1 MAKKNLTDD
10 QIKQQLVVE
19 SSKQV
24 NESKG
29 KTEYKFPTEVV
40 DLPSKGKL
48 YPDGHPLKSGTIELK
63 YMTAREEDILTSQN
77 LIQKGVV
84 LDRLLQALI
93 VTPCNYDDILI
104 GDKNA
109 IMVAARVMGYGSEY
123 KVEIEDPYTPGEK
136 QDTVIDLQ
144 TLQDSEID
152 WNLIGEENAFDFEL
166 PTAKRNVTFKLLTHG
181 DEGKIAEEVKAMKKN
196 FKTRGYAGVDAQ
208 LSTRLKH
215 MIIAVDGDSTP
226 KTIREFVDNQFL
238 SRDTR
243 AFREQIKKVSPDID
257 MTFTFVSD
265 ITGQERE
272 MSIPLGVNF
281 FWPGA

>member
-19 SSKQV
+19 SSKNV
-24 NESKG
+24 NDSKG
-29 KTEYKFPTEVV
+29 KVEYKFPTEVV

-48 YPDGHPLKSGTIELK
+48 YPEGHPLKSGTIELK

-136 QDTVIDLQ
+136 QETIIDLQ
-144 TLQDSEID
+144 DLQDSDID
-152 WNLIGEENAFDFEL
+152 WSIVGEENAFDFEL
-166 PTAKRNVTFKLLTHG
+166 PTSRRNVTFKLLTHG
-181 DEGKIAEEVKAMKKN
+181 DEGKIADEVKALKKN
-196 FKTRGYAGVDAQ
+196 FKTRGYAGVDSQ

-215 MIIAVDGDSTP
+215 MIIAVDGDATP
-226 KTIREFVDNQFL
+226 KTIREFVDNEFL

>member
-1 MAKKNLTDD
+1 MAEKGLTDE
-10 QIKQQLVVE
+10 QIKQQLVAE
-19 SSKQV
+19 NST
-24 NESKG
+24 NINDSKG
-29 KTEYKFPTEVV
+29 KVEYKFPTEVI

-48 YPDGHPLKSGTIELK
+48 YPDGHPLQSGTIELK

-109 IMVAARVMGYGSEY
+109 IMVAARVMGYGSDY

-136 QDTVIDLQ
+136 QETVIDLQ
-144 TLQDSEID
+144 QLQDANVD
-152 WNLIGEENAFDFEL
+152 WNLIGDDNSFDFDL
-166 PTAKRNVTFKLLTHG
+166 PLSKRTITFKLLTHG

-196 FKTRGYAGVDAQ
+196 FKNRGYAGVDAQ

-215 MIIAVDGDSTP
+215 MITAVDGDATP
-226 KTIREFVDNQFL
+226 KVIREFVDNQFL

-243 AFREQIKKVSPDID
+243 TFREQIKKVSPDID

>member
-10 QIKQQLVVE
+10 QIKQQIVVE

>member
-1 MAKKNLTDD
+1 MAEKSLTDE
-10 QIKQQLVVE
+10 QIKQQLVAE
-19 SSKQV
+19 NSKTV

-29 KTEYKFPTEVV
+29 KTEYKFPTEVI

-48 YPDGHPLKSGTIELK
+48 YPEGHPLKSGTIELK
-63 YMTAREEDILTSQN
+63 YMTAKEEDILTSQN

-84 LDRLLQALI
+84 LDRLLRALI

-123 KVEIEDPYTPGEK
+123 KVEIEDPFTPGEK
-136 QDTVIDLQ
+136 QETTIDLQ
-144 TLQDSEID
+144 QLTDVDID
-152 WNLIGEENAFDFEL
+152 WSLIGDDNAFDFEL
-166 PTAKRNVTFKLLTHG
+166 PTAKRTITFRLLTHG
-181 DEGKIAEEVKAMKKN
+181 DEGKITEEVKSLKKN

-215 MIIAVDGDSTP
+215 MIVAVDGDSTP

>member
-1 MAKKNLTDD
+1 MADKNLTDD
-10 QIKQQLVVE
+10 QIKQQLVAE
-19 SSKQV
+19 SSKNV
-24 NESKG
+24 NDSKG
-29 KTEYKFPTEVV
+29 KVEYKFPTELI

-48 YPDGHPLKSGTIELK
+48 YPEGHPLKSGTIELK

-93 VTPCNYDDILI
+93 ITPCSYDDLLI

-109 IMVAARVMGYGSEY
+109 IMIAARVMGYGSEY
-123 KVEIEDPYTPGEK
+123 KVSIEDPYTPGEK

-144 TLQDSEID
+144 NLQDMEID
-152 WNLIGEENAFDFEL
+152 WDLIGDENAFDFEL
-166 PTAKRNVTFKLLTHG
+166 PTTKANVTFRLLTHG
-181 DEGKIAEEVKAMKKN
+181 DEGKISDEVKALKKN

-215 MIIAVDGDSTP
+215 MIIAVDGDSTQ

-265 ITGQERE
+265 ITGQEQE

>member
-1 MAKKNLTDD
+1 MAKSNLTDD
-10 QIKQQLVVE
+10 QIKQQLVAE
-19 SSKQV
+19 SSKNV
-24 NESKG
+24 NDSKG
-29 KTEYKFPTEVV
+29 KVEYKFPTEVV

-48 YPDGHPLKSGTIELK
+48 YPEGHPLKSGTIELK

-93 VTPCNYDDILI
+93 VTPCSYDDILI

-136 QDTVIDLQ
+136 QDTIIDLQ
-144 TLQDSEID
+144 SLEDSEID
-152 WNLIGEENAFDFEL
+152 WDLVGEENAFDFEL

-196 FKTRGYAGVDAQ
+196 FKNRGYAGVDSQ

-215 MIIAVDGDSTP
+215 MIIAVDGDATP
-226 KTIREFVDNQFL
+226 KTIRDFVDNQFL
-238 SRDTR
+238 SRDTK
-243 AFREQIKKVSPDID
+243 AFREQIKKVSPDIN

>member
-1 MAKKNLTDD
+1 MADKLTDE
-10 QIKQQLVVE
+10 QIKQRIIADSQT
-19 SSKQV
+19 KI
-24 NESKG
+24 NETKG
-29 KTEYKFPTEVV
+29 KTEYKFPTELV

-48 YPDGHPLKSGTIELK
+48 YPEGHPLKNGQIEMK

-84 LDRLLQALI
+84 LDRLLKSLI

-123 KVEIEDPYTPGEK
+123 KVELEDPFTPGEK
-136 QDTVIDLQ
+136 QQTTIDLQ
-144 TLQDSEID
+144 DLQDTEVD
-152 WNLIGEENAFDFEL
+152 WDLIGDVNEFEYEL
-166 PTAKRNVTFKLLTHG
+166 PTAKKSITFRILTHG
-181 DEGKIAEEVKAMKKN
+181 DEGKIADEIKALKKN
-196 FKTRGYAGVDAQ
+196 FRTRGIAGVDAQ

-215 MIIAVDGDSTP
+215 MIVSVDGDASP
-226 KTIREFVDNQFL
+226 KRIRDFVDNEFL

-265 ITGQERE
+265 ITGQEKE
-272 MSIPLGVNF
+272 MAIPLGVNF
-281 FWPGA
+281 FWPGV

>member
-1 MAKKNLTDD
+1 MAEKSLTDE
-10 QIKQQLVVE
+10 QIKQQLVAE
-19 SSKQV
+19 NSKTV

-29 KTEYKFPTEVV
+29 KTEYKFPTEVI

-48 YPDGHPLKSGTIELK
+48 YPEGHPLKSGTIELK
-63 YMTAREEDILTSQN
+63 YMTAKEEDILTSQN

-84 LDRLLQALI
+84 LDRLLRALI

-123 KVEIEDPYTPGEK
+123 KVEIEDPFTPGEK
-136 QDTVIDLQ
+136 QETTIDLQ
-144 TLQDSEID
+144 QLTDVDID
-152 WNLIGEENAFDFEL
+152 WSLIGNDNAFDFEL
-166 PTAKRNVTFKLLTHG
+166 PTAKRTITFRLLTHG
-181 DEGKIAEEVKAMKKN
+181 DEGKITEEVKSLKKN

-215 MIIAVDGDSTP
+215 MIVAVDGDSTP

>member
-152 WNLIGEENAFDFEL
+152 WNLIG
-166 PTAKRNVTFKLLTHG
+166 
-181 DEGKIAEEVKAMKKN
+181 
-196 FKTRGYAGVDAQ
+196 
-208 LSTRLKH
+208 KH
-215 MIIAVDGDSTP
+215 RYSFG
-226 KTIREFVDNQFL
+226 F
-238 SRDTR
+238 
-243 AFREQIKKVSPDID
+243 
-257 MTFTFVSD
+257 
-265 ITGQERE
+265 
-272 MSIPLGVNF
+272 
-281 FWPGA
+281 

>member
-10 QIKQQLVVE
+10 QIKQQLLVE
-19 SSKQV
+19 NSKNV

-29 KTEYKFPTEVV
+29 KVEYKFPTEVV

-63 YMTAREEDILTSQN
+63 YMTAKEEDILTSQN

-93 VTPCNYDDILI
+93 VTPVNYDDILI

-109 IMVAARVMGYGSEY
+109 IMIAARVMGYGSEY

-136 QDTVIDLQ
+136 QETIIDLQ
-144 TLQDSEID
+144 SLQDTEVEWD
-152 WNLIGEENAFDFEL
+152 LVGEENAFEFEL
-166 PTAKRNVTFKLLTHG
+166 PTAKRSITFRLLTHG
-181 DEGKIAEEVKAMKKN
+181 DENKIAEEVKALKKN
-196 FKTRGYAGVDAQ
+196 FRTRGYAGVDAQ
-208 LSTRLKH
+208 SSTRLKH

-226 KTIREFVDNQFL
+226 KAIREFVDNQFL

-257 MTFTFVSD
+257 MTFAFVSD

-272 MSIPLGVNF
+272 MSIPLGVEF

>member
-1 MAKKNLTDD
+1 M
-10 QIKQQLVVE
+10 I
-19 SSKQV
+19 
-24 NESKG
+24 
-29 KTEYKFPTEVV
+29 
-40 DLPSKGKL
+40 
-48 YPDGHPLKSGTIELK
+48 
-63 YMTAREEDILTSQN
+63 
-77 LIQKGVV
+77 
-84 LDRLLQALI
+84 
-93 VTPCNYDDILI
+93 
-104 GDKNA
+104 
-109 IMVAARVMGYGSEY
+109 AARVMGYGSEY
-123 KVEIEDPYTPGEK
+123 KVSIEDPYTPGEK

-144 TLQDSEID
+144 NLQDMEID
-152 WNLIGEENAFDFEL
+152 WDLIGDENAFDFEL
-166 PTAKRNVTFKLLTHG
+166 PTTKANVTFRLLTHG
-181 DEGKIAEEVKAMKKN
+181 DEGKISDEVKALKKN

-215 MIIAVDGDSTP
+215 MIIAVDGDSTQ

-265 ITGQERE
+265 ITGQEQE

>member
-1 MAKKNLTDD
+1 MANKGMTDE
-10 QIKQQLVVE
+10 QIKQQLVAE
-19 SSKQV
+19 NSTTI
-24 NESKG
+24 NEAKG
-29 KTEYKFPTEVV
+29 TVSYKFPTEVI

-48 YPDGHPLKSGTIELK
+48 YPEGHPLASGTVELK

-109 IMVAARVMGYGSEY
+109 IMIAARVMGYGSEY

-136 QDTVIDLQ
+136 QETIIDLQ
-144 TLQDSEID
+144 TLRDSEIEWD
-152 WNLIGEENAFDFEL
+152 LIGDTNAFDFEL
-166 PTAKRNVTFKLLTHG
+166 PTGKRSITFKLLTHG
-181 DEGKIAEEVKAMKKN
+181 DEGKIAEEVKALKKN

-208 LSTRLKH
+208 LSTRLKY
-215 MIIAVDGDSTP
+215 MILAVDGDSKP
-226 KTIREFVDNQFL
+226 KTIRDFVDNEFL

>member
-1 MAKKNLTDD
+1 MANKGMTDE
-10 QIKQQLVVE
+10 QIKQQLVAE
-19 SSKQV
+19 NSTTI
-24 NESKG
+24 NEAKG
-29 KTEYKFPTEVV
+29 TVSYKFPTEVI

-48 YPDGHPLKSGTIELK
+48 YPEGHPLASGTVELK

-109 IMVAARVMGYGSEY
+109 IMIAARVMGYGSEY

-136 QDTVIDLQ
+136 QETIIDLQ
-144 TLQDSEID
+144 TLRDSEIEWD
-152 WNLIGEENAFDFEL
+152 LIGDTNAFDFEL
-166 PTAKRNVTFKLLTHG
+166 PTGKRSITFKLLTHG
-181 DEGKIAEEVKAMKKN
+181 DEGKIAEEVKALKKN

-208 LSTRLKH
+208 LSTRLKY
-215 MIIAVDGDSTP
+215 MILAVDGDSKP
-226 KTIREFVDNQFL
+226 KTIRDFVDNEFL

-257 MTFTFVSD
+257 MTFTFV
-265 ITGQERE
+265 
-272 MSIPLGVNF
+272 L
-281 FWPGA
+281 

>member
-1 MAKKNLTDD
+1 MAKQTLTDD
-10 QIKQQLVVE
+10 QIKQQLVAE
-19 SSKQV
+19 NSKTV
-24 NESKG
+24 NDSKG
-29 KTEYKFPTEVV
+29 KVEYKFPTEIVE
-40 DLPSKGKL
+40 LPSKGKL
-48 YPDGHPLKSGTIELK
+48 YPEGHPLKSGTIELK
-63 YMTAREEDILTSQN
+63 YMTAKEEDILTSQN

-84 LDRLLQALI
+84 LDRLLRALI

-123 KVEIEDPYTPGEK
+123 KVEIEDPFTPGEK
-136 QDTVIDLQ
+136 QETTIDLQ
-144 TLQDSEID
+144 DLQDNQVD
-152 WNLIGEENAFDFEL
+152 WDLINEDNAFEFEL
-166 PTAKRNVTFKLLTHG
+166 PTAKRTITFRLLTHG
-181 DEGKIAEEVKAMKKN
+181 DEGKISDEVKALKKN

-243 AFREQIKKVSPDID
+243 AFREYIKKVSPDID

-272 MSIPLGVNF
+272 MAIPLGVNF

>member
-226 KTIREFVDNQFL
+226 KTIREFVDNEFL

>member
-1 MAKKNLTDD
+1 MAEKSLTDE
-10 QIKQQLVVE
+10 QIKQQLVAE
-19 SSKQV
+19 NSKTV

-29 KTEYKFPTEVV
+29 KTEYKFPTEVI

-48 YPDGHPLKSGTIELK
+48 YPEGHPLKSGTIELK
-63 YMTAREEDILTSQN
+63 YMTAKEEDILTSQN

-84 LDRLLQALI
+84 LDRLLRALI

-123 KVEIEDPYTPGEK
+123 KVEIEDPFTPGEK
-136 QDTVIDLQ
+136 QETTIDLQ
-144 TLQDSEID
+144 QLTDVDVD
-152 WNLIGEENAFDFEL
+152 WSLIGDDNAFDFEL
-166 PTAKRNVTFKLLTHG
+166 PTAKRTITFRLLTHG
-181 DEGKIAEEVKAMKKN
+181 DEGKITEEVKSLKKN

-215 MIIAVDGDSTP
+215 MIVAVDGDSTP